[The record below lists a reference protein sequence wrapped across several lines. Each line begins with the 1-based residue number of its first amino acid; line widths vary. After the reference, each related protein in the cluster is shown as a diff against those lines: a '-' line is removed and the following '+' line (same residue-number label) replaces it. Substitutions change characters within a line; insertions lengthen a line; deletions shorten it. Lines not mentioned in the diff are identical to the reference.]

1 MVAAVRKI
9 LIVVVGIALIA
20 GAAAVYLIVTT
31 PRQTGGIHFPL
42 SEEQRA
48 LVAQVPAS
56 ADSFAIIPS
65 AGTLDAK
72 LRANPVTREALQS
85 WSGRQSIPRPWMLGG
100 ADLLAWKSGDRI
112 RYFLRL
118 DPFRA
123 FLVRVY
129 SMGGGELGQ
138 SIRINVAPEGA
149 IDSAKV
155 AQILDLASKLPPGD
169 ALVVQRQ
176 SAQGSFPPIPRPSV
190 TSVQVTPTDVELT
203 SVGAAVS
210 SAGRPGAA
218 APTLHAD
225 LPRSAVFAAAFTS
238 PPRLV
243 GDLNRLLGAKVSAIL
258 ADGGAIA
265 LYDVDAGKLLPR
277 PIGVIAVPSDRR
289 AAFDSLISTLRGGES
304 LGYRVHTAERAG
316 QLLLS
321 FDESIN
327 QYLTDQF
334 DDTTVSGGQWTVVI
348 DPQRLVPILGRL
360 SDSVGLRIASPRLF
374 RAARDLNGW
383 IAPLQR
389 AKRIE
394 ASDSVQMGL
403 EQVHVHLAA
412 K

>member
-1 MVAAVRKI
+1 MRKI

-31 PRQTGGIHFPL
+31 PRQTAGI
-42 SEEQRA
+42 RA

-72 LRANPVTREALQS
+72 LRANPVTREALES

-100 ADLLAWKSGDRI
+100 ADLLAWKSGDSI

-149 IDSAKV
+149 IDSAEV
-155 AQILDLASKLPPGD
+155 AHILDLASKLPPGD
-169 ALVVQRQ
+169 ALVVQRE
-176 SAQGSFPPIPRPSV
+176 SARGSFPPIPRPSV
-190 TSVQVTPTDVELT
+190 TSVQVTATEVNLV
-203 SVGAAVS
+203 SVGAA
-210 SAGRPGAA
+210 APGRPSPAA
-218 APTLHAD
+218 TLTAH
-225 LPRSAVFAAAFTS
+225 LPRAAVFAAAFTS
-238 PPRLV
+238 PPRIV

-277 PIGVIAVPSDRR
+277 PIGVIAVPSDHR
-289 AAFDSLISTLRGGES
+289 AAFDSLVSTLHGGES
-304 LGYRVHTAERAG
+304 LGYRVHTAEGAG

-327 QYLTDQF
+327 QYLIDQF
-334 DDTTVSGGQWTVVI
+334 DDTTVAGGQWTLVI

-374 RAARDLNGW
+374 RSARDLNGW

-389 AKRIE
+389 ARSIE
-394 ASDSVQMGL
+394 ATDSVQTGL
-403 EQVHVHLAA
+403 EQLRVHLTA

>member
-20 GAAAVYLIVTT
+20 GAAAVYVIVTT
-31 PRQTGGIHFPL
+31 PRQTAGI
-42 SEEQRA
+42 RA

-72 LRANPVTREALQS
+72 LRANPVTREALES

-100 ADLLAWKSGDRI
+100 ADLLAWKSGDSI

-149 IDSAKV
+149 IDSAEV
-155 AQILDLASKLPPGD
+155 AHILDLASKLPPGD
-169 ALVVQRQ
+169 ALVVQRE
-176 SAQGSFPPIPRPSV
+176 SARGSFPPIPRPSV
-190 TSVQVTPTDVELT
+190 TSVQVTATEVNLV
-203 SVGAAVS
+203 SVGAA
-210 SAGRPGAA
+210 APGRPV
-218 APTLHAD
+218 PTLEAH
-225 LPRSAVFAAAFTS
+225 LPRSALFAAAFTS

-243 GDLNRLLGAKVSAIL
+243 GDLNRLLGARISAIL

-277 PIGVIAVPSDRR
+277 PIGVIAVPSDHR
-289 AAFDSLISTLRGGES
+289 AAFDSLVSTLHGGES
-304 LGYRVHTAERAG
+304 LGYRVHTAEGAG

-321 FDESIN
+321 FDDSIN
-327 QYLTDQF
+327 QYLIDQF
-334 DDTTVSGGQWTVVI
+334 DDTTVAGGQWTLVI

-374 RAARDLNGW
+374 RSARDLNGW

-389 AKRIE
+389 ARSIE
-394 ASDSVQMGL
+394 ATDSVQTGL
-403 EQVHVHLAA
+403 EQLRVHLTA

>member
-9 LIVVVGIALIA
+9 LIVVIGVALIA
-20 GAAAVYLIVTT
+20 GVAVVYLIVTT
-31 PRQTGGIHFPL
+31 PRQTAGI
-42 SEEQRA
+42 RA

-56 ADSFAIIPS
+56 AESFAIIPS

-85 WSGRQSIPRPWMLGG
+85 WSGRQSMPRPWMLGG
-100 ADLLAWKSGDRI
+100 ADLVAWKSGDSI
-112 RYFLRL
+112 QYFLRL

-129 SMGGGELGQ
+129 SMGGGGLGQ
-138 SIRINVAPEGA
+138 SIRINGAPEGA
-149 IDSAKV
+149 IDSAEV
-155 AQILDLASKLPPGD
+155 AHILDLASKLPAGD
-169 ALVVQRQ
+169 ALVVQRE
-176 SAQGSFPPIPRPSV
+176 SAHGSFPPIPRPSV
-190 TSVQVTPTDVELT
+190 TSVQVTASDVTLA
-203 SVGAAVS
+203 SVGAAGGAPAATL
-210 SAGRPGAA
+210 SA
-218 APTLHAD
+218 H
-225 LPRSAVFAAAFTS
+225 LPRAAVFAVAFTS

-243 GDLNRLLGAKVSAIL
+243 GDLNRLLGARISSIL

-289 AAFDSLISTLRGGES
+289 VAFDSLISTLRGGEA
-304 LGYRVHTAERAG
+304 LGYRVHTAEGPG

-321 FDESIN
+321 FDQSIN
-327 QYLTDQF
+327 QYLIDQF
-334 DDTTVSGGQWTVVI
+334 DDTTVAGGQWTLVI
-348 DPQRLVPILGRL
+348 DPQRFVPILGRL

-403 EQVHVHLAA
+403 EQLHVHLSA

>member
-31 PRQTGGIHFPL
+31 PRQTAGI
-42 SEEQRA
+42 RA

-72 LRANPVTREALQS
+72 LRANPVTREALES

-100 ADLLAWKSGDRI
+100 ADLLAWKSGDSI

-138 SIRINVAPEGA
+138 SIRINVAPAGA
-149 IDSAKV
+149 IDSAEV
-155 AQILDLASKLPPGD
+155 AHILDLASKLPPGD
-169 ALVVQRQ
+169 ALVVQRE
-176 SAQGSFPPIPRPSV
+176 SARGSFPPIPRPSV
-190 TSVQVTPTDVELT
+190 TSVQLTTTDVTLT
-203 SVGAAVS
+203 SVAAGFS
-210 SAGRPGAA
+210 PPIGGLKAA
-218 APTLHAD
+218 ATLTAH

-238 PPRLV
+238 PPRIV

-277 PIGVIAVPSDRR
+277 PIGVIAVPSDHR
-289 AAFDSLISTLRGGES
+289 AAFDSLVSTLHGGES
-304 LGYRVHTAERAG
+304 LGYRVHTAEGAG

-327 QYLTDQF
+327 QYLIDQF
-334 DDTTVSGGQWTVVI
+334 DDTTVAGGQWTLVI

-374 RAARDLNGW
+374 RSARDLNGW

-389 AKRIE
+389 ARSIE
-394 ASDSVQMGL
+394 ATDSVQTGL
-403 EQVHVHLAA
+403 EQLRVHLTA

>member
-9 LIVVVGIALIA
+9 LIVIVVVALIA
-20 GAAAVYLIVTT
+20 GAAVVYLVVTT
-31 PRQTGGIHFPL
+31 PRQAAGI
-42 SEEQRA
+42 RA

-56 ADSFAIIPS
+56 ADSFAIISS

-85 WSGRQSIPRPWMLGG
+85 WSGRQSMPRPWMLGG
-100 ADLLAWKSGDRI
+100 ADLLAWKSGDSI

-129 SMGGGELGQ
+129 SMGGGAVGQ

-149 IDSAKV
+149 IDSAEV
-155 AQILDLASKLPPGD
+155 AHILDLASKLPPGD
-169 ALVVQRQ
+169 ALVVHRNG
-176 SAQGSFPPIPRPSV
+176 GSFPPIARPSV
-190 TSVQVTPTDVELT
+190 TSVQITPTEVNLT
-203 SVGAAVS
+203 SVGAA
-210 SAGRPGAA
+210 APGRPTVAGAA
-218 APTLHAD
+218 TATLQAHF
-225 LPRSAVFAAAFTS
+225 PRSAVFSAAFTS
-238 PPRLV
+238 PPRLI
-243 GDLNRLLGAKVSAIL
+243 GDLNRLLGARVSAIL

-265 LYDVDAGKLLPR
+265 VYDVNTGKLLPR

-289 AAFDSLISTLRGGES
+289 AAFDSLITTLRSGES
-304 LGYRVHTAERAG
+304 LGYRAHTAEGAG

-327 QYLTDQF
+327 QYLIDQF
-334 DDTTVSGGQWTVVI
+334 DDTTVAGGQWTMVI

-360 SDSVGLRIASPRLF
+360 SDSIGLRIASPRLF

-383 IAPLQR
+383 IEPLQR
-389 AKRIE
+389 ARRIE
-394 ASDSVQMGL
+394 ASDWL
-403 EQVHVHLAA
+403 ETGFEHLRVHVPA